1 MMNLS
6 RKSNTIWFIVAAS
19 IPLVIAFGY
28 FLYINVQ
35 EIFRYD
41 EQYFTPYYQEKY
53 NSPGTVARTL
63 EGVLKEGNQQLLKE
77 LQGIHRDPGVLE
89 PNPRIALS
97 ILRDVDDAGYFDY
110 MFFDFNTYR
119 RSTYYIIE
127 VRERYVLAPEDLYFY
142 WQTGRWLDFYLPS
155 ALTGWILLIVAWG
168 GSLLFQQAKR
178 IRQTDFNRY

>member
-1 MMNLS
+1 MNLS
-6 RKSNTIWFIVAAS
+6 RKSTTIWFIVAAI

-28 FLYINVQ
+28 FLYINVE

-41 EQYFTPYYQEKY
+41 EQYFSPYYQEKY

-77 LQGIHRDPGVLE
+77 LQGTHRDPGVLE

-97 ILRDVDDAGYFDY
+97 ILLDVDDAGYFHY

-119 RSTYYIIE
+119 RSTYYIID

-155 ALTGWILLIVAWG
+155 ALTGWVLLIVAWG
-168 GSLLFQQAKR
+168 GSSLFQQAKR
-178 IRQTDFNRY
+178 IRRTDFNRY